1 MSIADKMF
9 IALNHLA
16 VEWVVYDVFAIALST
31 GPARNGYLRLKPI
44 FDRAAALLLGAL
56 GLRLIFSK

>member
-1 MSIADKMF
+1 MF

-16 VEWVVYDVFAIALST
+16 VEWVVYAVFAIALST